1 MMMRTVA
8 DIGNSELKMVING
21 GKVIKLPDVNKRVFG
36 RVTNKEGSLKQSVT
50 NLMNEI
56 CAHVTS
62 DAIERDGK
70 FYVGYRLC
78 TLKR

>member
-1 MMMRTVA
+1 M
-8 DIGNSELKMVING
+8 
-21 GKVIKLPDVNKRVFG
+21 
-36 RVTNKEGSLKQSVT
+36 TNKEGSLKQSVT

-70 FYVGYRLC
+70 FYVGYRVQTVSLIAL
-78 TLKR
+78 TLN

>member
-70 FYVGYRLC
+70 FYVGYRR

>member
-1 MMMRTVA
+1 
-8 DIGNSELKMVING
+8 MVING

>member
-1 MMMRTVA
+1 
-8 DIGNSELKMVING
+8 MVING

-70 FYVGYRLC
+70 FYVGYRPHTQTVSLIAL
-78 TLKR
+78 TLN

>member
-70 FYVGYRLC
+70 FM
-78 TLKR
+78 

>member
-1 MMMRTVA
+1 
-8 DIGNSELKMVING
+8 MVING

-70 FYVGYRLC
+70 FM
-78 TLKR
+78 

>member
-70 FYVGYRLC
+70 FYVGYRLH